1 MIKHIH
7 TDTMPN
13 MTIQIDGAAL
23 EAAGGLTSK
32 NLAILMNRTL
42 VARTHN
48 IKQFVAKCEDSAH
61 WLKDSCVK
69 IITKYSYRLMLR
81 LKSFDRELAVA
92 ALDKINEVAHEVLDK
107 GTDMCEEGRSTE
119 GEYLV
124 FCKNIQG
131 LVEGSRDFVKEVDE
145 KGWWNDAKELLEWDI
160 GEIEEE
166 ELTPQEISALGL

>member
-1 MIKHIH
+1 
-7 TDTMPN
+7 
-13 MTIQIDGAAL
+13 
-23 EAAGGLTSK
+23 
-32 NLAILMNRTL
+32 
-42 VARTHN
+42 
-48 IKQFVAKCEDSAH
+48 
-61 WLKDSCVK
+61 
-69 IITKYSYRLMLR
+69 MLR